1 MTVEFLVGHK
11 ILQDGY
17 LTIQLPPE
25 LYFVDDSSCRSFS
38 EGFS

>member
-11 ILQDGY
+11 ILKDGY

-25 LYFVDDSSCRSFS
+25 LYFVDDSSCLSFS